1 MPNYDD
7 IEDTLPSEYEPDPLI
22 PNGFAPEYHYNRIRD
37 CNERAFDVDTLSVD
51 PNAMLIE
58 AMDELICERDQLIL
72 RIEELESTV
81 LKLQGFVDAH
91 YNRIRES

>member
-22 PNGFAPEYHYNRIRD
+22 PNGFAPEYH
-37 CNERAFDVDTLSVD
+37 NERAFDVDTLSVD